1 MLIIDEFSSAFHNQ
15 LEELLIS
22 YFMETSTNAQIF
34 IVSHS
39 TNLLSNNIFRPDQE
53 YAVEFHG
60 NDGSCI
66 NRFSNEKPR
75 EAQNIEK
82 MYVNGIFGEMPVY
95 VNE

>member
-22 YFMETSTNAQIF
+22 FFMETSTNAQIF

-60 NDGSCI
+60 NEGVAH
-66 NRFSNEKPR
+66 RLVLT
-75 EAQNIEK
+75 QNTD
-82 MYVNGIFGEMPVY
+82 YPVVCFWNLFNIY
-95 VNE
+95 FVLS